1 MTTGS
6 RAEMVDRDRI
16 LRLLSKDEIGRVST
30 AETALNL
37 PKGDEY
43 LDLSHLDQG
52 IQKANG
58 GAVVMGHILSRKS
71 VTKDTW
77 ARILAD
83 VGAQESPKTN
93 A

>member
-16 LRLLSKDEIGRVST
+16 LKLLSKDEIGRVST
-30 AETALNL
+30 AETALSL

-52 IQKANG
+52 IQKASG

-77 ARILAD
+77 ARIVAD
-83 VGAQESPKTN
+83 IATHESPKAHT
-93 A
+93 